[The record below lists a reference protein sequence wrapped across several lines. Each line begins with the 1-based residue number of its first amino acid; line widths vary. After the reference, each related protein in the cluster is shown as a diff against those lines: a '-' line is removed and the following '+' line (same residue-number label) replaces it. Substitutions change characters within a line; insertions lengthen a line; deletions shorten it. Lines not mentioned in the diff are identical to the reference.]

1 MSVVRIVH
9 SSVHTKRRDKPLR
22 PPMLVLRPCEV
33 EDVSTHS
40 SSEHS
45 VPAAVL
51 GHGGEVERYV
61 YVARTLGPGRRAIQ
75 QGDGDVPR
83 ELWTRPLPL
92 EPETPPLRRSCSHGT
107 LAAASHAPADRVR
120 MPSSQDVLDEW
131 RKAFSAYTP
140 PPPSAPPSPVAV
152 PPTPPPRAP
161 RLFRPRPSQ
170 PPDASVRDPGS
181 WWQRPWSQRLRRH
194 ISSIHLGFGGHG
206 RPASNGSHHAER

>member
-1 MSVVRIVH
+1 
-9 SSVHTKRRDKPLR
+9 
-22 PPMLVLRPCEV
+22 MLVLRPCEV

-107 LAAASHAPADRVR
+107 LAAVSHAPSERVR
-120 MPSSQDVLDEW
+120 TPSSQDVLDEW

-140 PPPSAPPSPVAV
+140 PPPVAPAPPTRAPPSAPPSPVAV
-152 PPTPPPRAP
+152 PLSTAAVSAARRVRA
-161 RLFRPRPSQ
+161 
-170 PPDASVRDPGS
+170 
-181 WWQRPWSQRLRRH
+181 RPWVVVAAAVVPAAASAYFLDSFGVRRPGTSGLERLAPCGAMTWRICSRW
-194 ISSIHLGFGGHG
+194 I
-206 RPASNGSHHAER
+206 

>member
-1 MSVVRIVH
+1 
-9 SSVHTKRRDKPLR
+9 
-22 PPMLVLRPCEV
+22 MLVLRPCEV

-92 EPETPPLRRSCSHGT
+92 EPEAPPLRRSCSHGT
-107 LAAASHAPADRVR
+107 LAAVSHAPSDRVR
-120 MPSSQDVLDEW
+120 TPSSQDVLDEW
-131 RKAFSAYTP
+131 RQAFSAYTP
-140 PPPSAPPSPVAV
+140 PPPVAPAPP
-152 PPTPPPRAP
+152 TRAP

-194 ISSIHLGFGGHG
+194 ISSIHLGFGGQG

>member
-1 MSVVRIVH
+1 
-9 SSVHTKRRDKPLR
+9 
-22 PPMLVLRPCEV
+22 MLVLRPCEV

-51 GHGGEVERYV
+51 GYGGEVERYV

-92 EPETPPLRRSCSHGT
+92 EPEAPPLRRSCSHGT
-107 LAAASHAPADRVR
+107 LAAAPHAPSDRVR
-120 MPSSQDVLDEW
+120 TPSSQDVLDEW
-131 RKAFSAYTP
+131 RQAFSAYTP
-140 PPPSAPPSPVAV
+140 PPPVATAPPTRAPPSAPPSPVAV

-194 ISSIHLGFGGHG
+194 ISSIHRGFGGQG

>member
-9 SSVHTKRRDKPLR
+9 SSVHTKHKPLR

-83 ELWTRPLPL
+83 
-92 EPETPPLRRSCSHGT
+92 
-107 LAAASHAPADRVR
+107 
-120 MPSSQDVLDEW
+120 DVW
-131 RKAFSAYTP
+131 
-140 PPPSAPPSPVAV
+140 
-152 PPTPPPRAP
+152 
-161 RLFRPRPSQ
+161 
-170 PPDASVRDPGS
+170 S

-194 ISSIHLGFGGHG
+194 ISSIHLGFGGQG

>member
-1 MSVVRIVH
+1 
-9 SSVHTKRRDKPLR
+9 
-22 PPMLVLRPCEV
+22 MLVLRPCEV

-61 YVARTLGPGRRAIQ
+61 YVARTLGPGRRAMQ

-92 EPETPPLRRSCSHGT
+92 EPEAPPLRRSCSHGT
-107 LAAASHAPADRVR
+107 LAAAPHAPSDRVGT
-120 MPSSQDVLDEW
+120 PSSQDVLDEW

-140 PPPSAPPSPVAV
+140 PPPVAPAPPTRAPPSAPPSPVAV

-170 PPDASVRDPGS
+170 PPGASVRDVGS

-194 ISSIHLGFGGHG
+194 ISSIHRGFGGQG